1 MGSSATVTSGVGG
14 AELSCTFAA
23 GDTASVGVSFAK
35 PSCPDLCSSI
45 TVL

>member
-14 AELSCTFAA
+14 AELCAA
-23 GDTASVGVSFAK
+23 AEDTGRVGVPFAE
-35 PSCPDLCSSI
+35 SCPHLCSSI